1 MFEFQIFA
9 WHDLCSSDPVLQ
21 ITERRPVGMR
31 FSKRE
36 KSSLGLWI
44 LVCVTLWRQASLMD
58 KAEPPWTRCA
68 SGFFNEPM
76 WRGKK
81 KKPTCRNQCGTATP
95 HRANA
100 SASWEGFT
108 TQLYVS
114 RVHSPPSGG
123 EIPQAE
129 DRANM
134 FENMEFRLKMWI

>member
-1 MFEFQIFA
+1 MFGFQTFA
-9 WHDLCSSDPVLQ
+9 WHDLCSTDPVLQ

-44 LVCVTLWRQASLMD
+44 LVCETLWRQASLMD
-58 KAEPPWTRCA
+58 KAEPPWTRSLC
-68 SGFFNEPM
+68 FRVLQWTDVTRKEEEINLP
-76 WRGKK
+76 
-81 KKPTCRNQCGTATP
+81 KPVRDRHAAAP

-129 DRANM
+129 DRANV
-134 FENMEFRLKMWI
+134 FREYGISS